1 MASKYYDLQNTWIYQ
16 EIKAQV
22 QADLQA
28 QQCQDLHHILL
39 KIIEARFPR
48 LIIQAHSLGQLQPEQ
63 LQQLIILIGSA
74 QREREAKVALEEY
87 QNIIKH
93 AQSLQKD
100 SSDGKSPMVL

>member
-1 MASKYYDLQNTWIYQ
+1 MAGKYHDLHSTWIYQ

-48 LIIQAHSLGQLQPEQ
+48 LTTQAQALGQLQPEH
-63 LQQLIILIGSA
+63 LQQIIIHIGSA
-74 QREREAKVALEEY
+74 QREREAKVVLEEAKQHKTSNDY
-87 QNIIKH
+87 TK
-93 AQSLQKD
+93 
-100 SSDGKSPMVL
+100 

>member
-1 MASKYYDLQNTWIYQ
+1 MAGKYHDLHDTWIYQ

-28 QQCQDLHHILL
+28 QQCQNLHHILL

-48 LIIQAHSLGQLQPEQ
+48 LTTHALGQLQPEH
-63 LQQLIILIGSA
+63 LQQLIIHIGSA
-74 QREREAKVALEEY
+74 QREREAKTILEEY
-87 QNIIKH
+87 QNLIKH
-93 AQSLQKD
+93 AKSLQKD